1 MDTQNKKL
9 EVLNKELEN
18 RRGFLGGSG
27 ITNLFINAGV
37 AGLIPGSGRFPW
49 RRKWNPTAVFLPGKS
64 HEQRNPVGY
73 SSWDCKRLGHSLA
86 TNSNRKEEEQSNRN
100 EEYNN

>member
-27 ITNLFINAGV
+27 VTNLFINAGV
-37 AGLIPGSGRFPW
+37 AGLILGQEDSPGEENGTHCSI
-49 RRKWNPTAVFLPGKS
+49 
-64 HEQRNPVGY
+64 
-73 SSWDCKRLGHSLA
+73 LA
-86 TNSNRKEEEQSNRN
+86 WEIP
-100 EEYNN
+100 

>member
-27 ITNLFINAGV
+27 VTNLFINAGV

-49 RRKWNPTAVFLPGKS
+49 RRKWNPLQYSCLGNPMNKGTQWATVHGIAKKLDTA
-64 HEQRNPVGY
+64 
-73 SSWDCKRLGHSLA
+73 
-86 TNSNRKEEEQSNRN
+86 
-100 EEYNN
+100 